1 MNIFLTQ
8 LLKRRLQR
16 SVAPRMVRSI
26 SVMLLISAIG
36 GVPLSTSARSTVMSG
51 EENAGT
57 ANLPPLLDAQR
68 TLPSVKLTSQIMFL
82 VLAAE
87 LALQR
92 GQPAPA
98 YQTYLE
104 LTRTTRDPRM
114 AQRAAEIALGAQSPA
129 DALAAARL
137 WRQYEPN
144 SSRAAQFEAALLVL
158 SGKLNEAQPILAA
171 ELAKIPV
178 EDKGEAILALQLLIA
193 RGPAQASGLNLLQTL
208 LKNELTRPEAHL
220 ALARQQLLL
229 NDSAKAWA
237 SLRQALALK
246 PDYEAAALLLAQLGP
261 TQRQQAIEL
270 MRDFAQKNPKSRNAH
285 IALAQLYLADQQFD
299 AARREFQLMRAQ
311 NSADPAPIMA
321 LALIYIQQK
330 RYDDAQHYLQQ
341 YVHVLQKRKTQPEL
355 DVGQAYFYLA
365 QIATE
370 KKNDALAMQWLS
382 KINPASAQYMPAWF
396 ARVQLLAK
404 AGKVNEARKLLA
416 DLPSQEP
423 RLQIL
428 AARTDGALLAE
439 AQRYVEAEATL
450 ARVYKAYPNEPDVL
464 YDYAMLAE
472 KNRHYTLMENL
483 LRRLM
488 MLQPDNPNAYNALG
502 YSLAD
507 RSQRLNEADKLIEKA
522 SSLAPDDAFIM
533 DSLGWVKYR
542 LGNPQQAIQLLRR
555 AYQLQP
561 NAEIGAHLGEV
572 LWAQGLQTEA
582 KQIWK
587 AAAKLEA
594 DNDILQQTLKRFSIE
609 PSKDLKESK
618 QIGDSK

>member
-8 LLKRRLQR
+8 LLKHRLQR
-16 SVAPRMVRSI
+16 IVAPRMLRSMSI
-26 SVMLLISAIG
+26 MLLSSAIWG
-36 GVPLSTSARSTVMSG
+36 ASLSASARSTVMSG
-51 EENAGT
+51 EENAT
-57 ANLPPLLDAQR
+57 PNLPPLLDAQR
-68 TLPSVKLTSQIMFL
+68 TLPSVQLTSQIMFL

-171 ELAKIPV
+171 ELAKIPA

-193 RGPAQASGLNLLQTL
+193 RGPSQLNGLNLLLAL
-208 LKNELTRPEAHL
+208 LKKELTRPEAHF

-311 NSADPAPIMA
+311 NSADPAPLMA
-321 LALIYIQQK
+321 LALIYIEQK
-330 RYDDAQHYLQQ
+330 RYDDAQYYLQQ
-341 YVHVLQKRKTQPEL
+341 YIHVLQKRKTQPEL

-370 KKNDALAMQWLS
+370 KKNDAQAMQWLS
-382 KINPASAQYMPAWF
+382 KINPASAQYMPALF

-416 DLPSQEP
+416 DLPNQEP
-423 RLQIL
+423 RLKIL

-450 ARVYKAYPNEPDVL
+450 ARIYKTYPNEPDVL

-502 YSLAD
+502 YSLAE
-507 RSQRLNEADKLIEKA
+507 RGQRLNEADKLIEKA

-542 LGNPQQAIQLLRR
+542 LGNTQQAAQLLRR

-572 LWAQGLQTEA
+572 LWVQGLQVEA
-582 KQIWK
+582 KQIWR
-587 AAAKLEA
+587 AATKLEA
-594 DNDILQQTLKRFSIE
+594 NNGILQQTLKRFSIE
-609 PSKDLKESK
+609 P
-618 QIGDSK
+618 